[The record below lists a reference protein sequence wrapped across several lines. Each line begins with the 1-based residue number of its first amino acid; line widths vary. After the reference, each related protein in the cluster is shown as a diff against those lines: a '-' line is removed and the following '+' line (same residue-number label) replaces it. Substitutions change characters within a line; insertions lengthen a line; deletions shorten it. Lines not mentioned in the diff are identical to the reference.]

1 MEMATIALRER
12 LRSTQQSV
20 AEQRASMLAT
30 AEQALQS
37 FSREAAFC
45 DDLTPQL
52 EGTLALARALPRS
65 HAAEAAV
72 RSLEREAGE
81 LAYLSAE
88 CAAWKPAVST
98 ALARIAEELAA
109 PPTWR
114 RRTRSELEIRDE
126 SDDAGGHGDGE
137 DGGGD
142 EVAVLEAARKAAAEA
157 RRKLD
162 EAKGELAEA
171 AAIAMQA
178 VWRRW
183 CARQQSVREATKLA
197 EAAAAAVERGDV
209 DAERRAR
216 VLALRAAMLRSR
228 DARPSVSLLTSAML
242 LPRLTERLL
251 AVQRRVNSLNLQLI
265 ALSLHAGPRTN
276 AEGGLAAAA
285 AVAAAASA
293 VAAAASATSSS
304 LASAAPAA
312 ASAAAP
318 PAAPPPTPL
327 DGGGREG
334 TPGNPPGNPPG
345 YGVLRGSSFGRPRT
359 PPDAQLGAQLG
370 AGAQRNEASL
380 ADWGERV
387 RVLEKA
393 LEEPP
398 PPPATAPEMDPAV
411 SIANGCACI
420 ANGSN
425 GSSSSPTG
433 PRAVHAFRTA
443 SQPVGQIEPLRW
455 AASER
460 LFTSQVAAGQAWE
473 SIREDERNGVREEEA
488 AEAEE
493 AAEEAGAAG
502 RPPALRTA
510 HLLTA
515 DLSLPLVTGPLT
527 SSSAGAVG
535 FGSGAASASPN
546 GASPNGASA
555 NAPATK
561 GGSPPGPPP
570 SALAR
575 ALPLPTPQ
583 PPPPTPYVAPST
595 VEALAH
601 GNDFGRDDDDHQASA
616 EPALPASSSDAAIID
631 AAAAIIR
638 SSDAA
643 AARLKALNAAR
654 LALNNTAPPAT
665 ALPPSPLTAHLWLN
679 AAPPGTVPPGTAPR
693 GTAPAPHPAADMWW
707 LSHFGV
713 HAEAVPFERLRVAA
727 ELEMGALSSVDMQLL
742 RLELSDDRGKLTRTA
757 LSRLLAG
764 SIDNSDGHATV
775 PLALRALLQSARAQ
789 LDKQVEVRM
798 RQAATSRGGAKPP
811 IKTTPETRR
820 GRLEYPD
827 HPTL

>member
-114 RRTRSELEIRDE
+114 RRTRSVLEIRDE

-228 DARPSVSLLTSAML
+228 DARPSVSRLTSAML

-251 AVQRRVNSLNLQLI
+251 AVQRRVNSLNLQLV

-293 VAAAASATSSS
+293 VAAAACATSSS

-312 ASAAAP
+312 P
-318 PAAPPPTPL
+318 PAAAPPPTPL

-334 TPGNPPGNPPG
+334 TPGNPPG

-398 PPPATAPEMDPAV
+398 MDPAV

-488 AEAEE
+488 AEA
-493 AAEEAGAAG
+493 AEEAGAAG

-535 FGSGAASASPN
+535 FGAGAASASPN

-575 ALPLPTPQ
+575 ALPPPTPQ

-601 GNDFGRDDDDHQASA
+601 GNEIGRDDDDHQASA

-679 AAPPGTVPPGTAPR
+679 AAPPGTAAPGTAPR